1 MKKTF
6 IIGGGY
12 SEYSAPSVAALEVAA
27 EKGFAQSDIITGG
40 LYGEDSLPWLEDG
53 GTI

>member
-1 MKKTF
+1 MKETF

-27 EKGFAQSDIITGG
+27 EKGFAQSDITGG
-40 LYGEDSLPWLEDG
+40 LYGEESLPWLEDG
-53 GTI
+53 GII